1 MSEILLVSL
10 LKENTESICKTLELG
25 GFQVNVADSSIMVD
39 DILQKSLPDLIVVN
53 FEGIEEH
60 RRDEI
65 IQPIINS
72 NVSTIAI
79 IPEKDLYLMER
90 INGISDFVITPVR
103 SNELMLRISLGVRR
117 STENDNS
124 DVISL
129 GDLVINQSRYEV
141 TISDIR
147 IMLTF
152 KEYELLRLF
161 ASSPGTV
168 FTREQLL
175 SKIWGYDYFGGTR
188 TVDVHIRRLRSKIED
203 ANHTF
208 IETVWNVGYR
218 FLRT

>member
-25 GFQVNVADSSIMVD
+25 GFQVNVAASSIMVD

-129 GDLVINQSRYEV
+129 GDLVINKSRYEV

>member
-25 GFQVNVADSSIMVD
+25 GFQVNVAASSIMVD

-79 IPEKDLYLMER
+79 IPEKDLYLLER

>member
-25 GFQVNVADSSIMVD
+25 GFQVNVAASSIMVD

>member
-25 GFQVNVADSSIMVD
+25 GFQVNVAASSIMVD

-65 IQPIINS
+65 IQPTINS

>member
-25 GFQVNVADSSIMVD
+25 GFQVNVASNSIMVN

>member
-1 MSEILLVSL
+1 M
-10 LKENTESICKTLELG
+10 
-25 GFQVNVADSSIMVD
+25 VN